1 MPYFLVRL
9 SGEGIDL
16 ALEDSP
22 KPAIGFFTTRLV
34 RTTDSREA
42 SNMVIRLVLEE
53 WRPEGQYASCN
64 RGELPRLS
72 VEDAWQVGWLRGTF
86 GPSSKGYSFF
96 LRND

>member
-1 MPYFLVRL
+1 
-9 SGEGIDL
+9 
-16 ALEDSP
+16 
-22 KPAIGFFTTRLV
+22 
-34 RTTDSREA
+34 
-42 SNMVIRLVLEE
+42 MVIRLVLEE

-86 GPSSKGYSFF
+86 GPSPKGYSFF